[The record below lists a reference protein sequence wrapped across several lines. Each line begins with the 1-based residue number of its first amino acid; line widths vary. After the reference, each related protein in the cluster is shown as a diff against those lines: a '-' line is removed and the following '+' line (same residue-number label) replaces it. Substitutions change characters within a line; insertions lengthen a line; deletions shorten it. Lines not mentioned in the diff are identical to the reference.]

1 MALFLSEA
9 ASAFYGSDSS
19 SVQSFADAYRE
30 MLTLSEEYHTFNES
44 VLVAD
49 YILEKQ
55 SVNLSEGEMFDK
67 AKHFGK
73 RVWEGLVQIGRKVWA
88 KVKDIARFVMRKV
101 SMWTTK
107 VLSLFGDSTKISK
120 SLYYEMNEAP
130 RLIERMIAFAETGW
144 ITASGQAGSGAAFT
158 KEIAEYHAAVAKQGS
173 DQTDVK
179 KAVLKKAADQIQ
191 ALAKKLEEA
200 CTKQAAY
207 FEGKASKEGA
217 TDEAKEVAT
226 QAKEAIAAIQKAA
239 GEVTGVAS
247 RLTAAHAAATAE
259 KGKEGAAAPA
269 AGTQA

>member
-9 ASAFYGSDSS
+9 ANAFYSTNSS

-30 MLTLSEEYHTFNES
+30 MLNLSEEFHTFNES

-55 SVNLSEGEMFDK
+55 SANLSEGEMFDK

-73 RVWEGLVQIGRKVWA
+73 RVWEGLLQIGRKVWA
-88 KVKDIARFVMRKV
+88 KVKDIARLVMRKI

-107 VLSLFGDSTKISK
+107 VLNLFGESTKISK

-130 RLIERMIAFAETGW
+130 RLIERIIAFAENGW
-144 ITASGQAGSGAAFT
+144 ITASGQAGSEAAFK
-158 KEIAEYHAAVAKQGS
+158 KEIAEYHAAVSKQGS
-173 DQTDVK
+173 ETTEVK
-179 KAVLKKAADQIQ
+179 KAVLKKAADQID

-200 CTKQAAY
+200 CTKQSAY
-207 FEGKASKEGA
+207 FDEKAKKEGA

-226 QAKEAIAAIQKAA
+226 QAKAAIASLQTAA
-239 GEVTGVAS
+239 SEITGVAS
-247 RLTAAHAAATAE
+247 RLTAAHAAATSKTEDNSA
-259 KGKEGAAAPA
+259 KS
-269 AGTQA
+269 